1 MPVLFLKYP
10 IIPTP
15 MEYRFFSFTGYPG
28 ISEVFEKFGI
38 RFKENRR
45 LSFNKFFISLKSSE
59 KRVKLRI
66 LLIGRGVDI
75 CGTAI
80 PFAEKFHLLLIGFG
94 KDNLFLLVGFSLD
107 LSRSLL
113 SLGPISFR
121 NPVTFCLHTSID
133 TGLDLFGQVSPFDP
147 HIDDLDAKSFCLLMG
162 VFCHGFDDLLPLFSN
177 EPDKRVFGTLLP
189 QPGNQDILKSCERP
203 RLR

>member
-10 IIPTP
+10 IIPSP
-15 MEYRFFSFTGYPG
+15 MEYRVFSFTGYPG

-45 LSFNKFFISLKSSE
+45 LSLKKFFISLKSSE

-80 PFAEKFHLLLIGFG
+80 PFAEKFHLLLISLG
-94 KDNLFLLVGFSLD
+94 KDDFFLFVGFRLD
-107 LSRSLL
+107 LPRPLFAF
-113 SLGPISFR
+113 GPVSHG
-121 NPVTFCLHTSID
+121 NPVTFCLHTGID
-133 TGLDLFGQVSPFDP
+133 TGLNLFGKVSTFDSN
-147 HIDDLDAKSFCLLMG
+147 INDLDAKPFRQLM
-162 VFCHGFDDLLPLFSN
+162 
-177 EPDKRVFGTLLP
+177 
-189 QPGNQDILKSCERP
+189 
-203 RLR
+203 

>member
-15 MEYRFFSFTGYPG
+15 MEYRFFSFAGYPG

-45 LSFNKFFISLKSSE
+45 LSLKKFFISLKSSE

-75 CGTAI
+75 CSTAI
-80 PFAEKFHLLLIGFG
+80 PFAEKFHLLLISLG
-94 KDNLFLLVGFSLD
+94 KDNLFLLVGLGLDLTGSLFSL
-107 LSRSLL
+107 SPA
-113 SLGPISFR
+113 SLGNPLTFR
-121 NPVTFCLHTSID
+121 LHTGID
-133 TGLDLFGQVSPFDP
+133 TGLNLFGEISPFD
-147 HIDDLDAKSFCLLMG
+147 S
-162 VFCHGFDDLLPLFSN
+162 S
-177 EPDKRVFGTLLP
+177 
-189 QPGNQDILKSCERP
+189 
-203 RLR
+203 